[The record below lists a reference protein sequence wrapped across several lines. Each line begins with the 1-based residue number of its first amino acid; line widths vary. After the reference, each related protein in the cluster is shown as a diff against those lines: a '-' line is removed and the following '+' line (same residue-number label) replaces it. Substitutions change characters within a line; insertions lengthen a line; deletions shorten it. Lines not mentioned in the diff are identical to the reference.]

1 MCAVGEEERAGAGV
15 VELPTIV
22 ALDGF
27 HGGTKLS
34 MQIGEEVSQS
44 SKGIKLE
51 AQGGHPKV
59 MRTVVN
65 YEQVIFES

>member
-22 ALDGF
+22 ALDGL

-34 MQIGEEVSQS
+34 THI
-44 SKGIKLE
+44 
-51 AQGGHPKV
+51 
-59 MRTVVN
+59 
-65 YEQVIFES
+65 

>member
-1 MCAVGEEERAGAGV
+1 MGEEECAGAGV

-34 MQIGEEVSQS
+34 THIGEEVSQS
-44 SKGIKLE
+44 SKGVRLK
-51 AQGGHPKV
+51 AQGGRPEI
-59 MRTVVN
+59 MRTIIK